1 MPAGRERERR
11 RRSRPSHHRDCR
23 VPFLRRADNARLP
36 SPERRGPGMPHSER
50 LAAWRARAGADVT
63 AEARDS
69 RERKVIAAVACS
81 YCGAGRGSPC
91 VRNPGSSITT
101 LPHPERKDAWKRA
114 RGPGDQQNA
123 PVICSCGHG
132 AGQHSSH
139 GCEKCACM
147 RSKSDLTSS
156 PASRPMIP
164 RPL

>member
-1 MPAGRERERR
+1 MSESDVDDRDRR
-11 RRSRPSHHRDCR
+11 IIATVACPFCGAPITQDCR
-23 VPFLRRADNARLP
+23 HP
-36 SPERRGPGMPHSER
+36 SGAVRGMPHSER

-101 LPHPERKDAWKRA
+101 PPHPERKDAWKLA
-114 RGPGDQQNA
+114 RGPGDEQNA

-147 RSKSDLTSS
+147 RSKSDVKTST
-156 PASRPMIP
+156 A
-164 RPL
+164 